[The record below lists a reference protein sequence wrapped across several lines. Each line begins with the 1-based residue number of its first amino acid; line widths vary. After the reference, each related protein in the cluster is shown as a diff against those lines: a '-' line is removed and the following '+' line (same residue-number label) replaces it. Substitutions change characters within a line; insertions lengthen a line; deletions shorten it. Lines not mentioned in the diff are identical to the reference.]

1 MEANSPGQGAP
12 SLLGNV
18 ELTFPGHPFESLDRA
33 LDPIPAVIVIG
44 AAGGPDGQYCRPSA

>member
-33 LDPIPAVIVIG
+33 LDPILAVIVIG